1 MPKIVDHDKQ
11 RLLVAEAAW
20 RVIRRDGMEH
30 TSVRNIAKEANLST
44 GSMRHYFSTQS
55 DLLLY
60 AMNLVSERVRQRY
73 HQMPLTGSPLEDMK
87 KILLELL
94 PNTDEKF
101 AEMEVW
107 FAFTVKSKTDPAL
120 KSLADKVYN
129 ELRRMAAYV
138 ITHLMAHGLTS
149 PNLNVELEIERLYA
163 LVDGLAIHAILRPE
177 SMNAKV
183 MDDILTLHLASLCDS
198 QES

>member
-60 AMNLVSERVRQRY
+60 AMNLVSERVTHRY
-73 HQMPLTGSPLEDMK
+73 HQMSLTGPPLEDMK

-120 KSLADKVYN
+120 KSLADNVYN
-129 ELRRMAAYV
+129 ELRRMVTYV
-138 ITHLMAHGLTS
+138 ITHLMELGLTN
-149 PNLNVELEIERLYA
+149 PDLNVELEIERLYA
-163 LVDGLAIHAILRPE
+163 LVDGLGIHAILRPE

-183 MDDILTLHLASLCDS
+183 MDDVLTLHLASLCGS
-198 QES
+198 QEP

>member
-55 DLLLY
+55 ELLLF
-60 AMNLVSERVRQRY
+60 AMNLVSERVTHRY
-73 HQMPLTGSPLEDMK
+73 HQMSLTGSPLDDMK
-87 KILLELL
+87 KILLEIL

-120 KSLADKVYN
+120 KSLADNVYN

-138 ITHLMAHGLTS
+138 ITQLMELGLTK
-149 PNLNVELEIERLYA
+149 PDLNVELEIERLYA
-163 LVDGLAIHAILRPE
+163 LIDGLGVHAILRPE
-177 SMNAKV
+177 SINAKV
-183 MDDILTLHLASLCDS
+183 MDDILTLHLASLCGS
-198 QES
+198 REP

>member
-55 DLLLY
+55 ELLLF
-60 AMNLVSERVRQRY
+60 AMNLVSERVTHRY
-73 HQMPLTGSPLEDMK
+73 HQMSLTGSPLEDMK
-87 KILLELL
+87 KILLEIL

-120 KSLADKVYN
+120 KSLADNVYN

-138 ITHLMAHGLTS
+138 ITQLMELGLTK
-149 PNLNVELEIERLYA
+149 PDLNVELEIERLYA
-163 LVDGLAIHAILRPE
+163 LIDGLGVHAILRPE
-177 SMNAKV
+177 SINAKV
-183 MDDILTLHLASLCDS
+183 MDDILTLHLASLCGS
-198 QES
+198 REP

>member
-120 KSLADKVYN
+120 KSLADNVYN
-129 ELRRMAAYV
+129 ELRRMATYV
-138 ITHLMAHGLTS
+138 ITYLMELGLTS
-149 PNLNVELEIERLYA
+149 PDLNVELEIERLYA